1 MDHMMPGMDGIE
13 ATALIREWEK
23 SRNAARE
30 VPVIALTANAISGMK
45 EMFLLKGFNDYL
57 SKPIEITKLDEILAL
72 WIPGDKQQK
81 DNNAFRQK
89 PDEAAVA
96 ESLVIPGV
104 DTAKGIAMTGGT
116 LSGYRQVLAL
126 FRKDAEERLP
136 LLRDFLAEQSV
147 VAVQSRAP
155 EAENLAAFVTQVHA
169 LKSAAASIGAAEVS
183 VKAAALEAA
192 GKAGD
197 MAAIAEALPAFAVQ
211 LAALAEGIKAVL
223 TDGGENGEK
232 KNENKERSSV
242 IFNPQLSILNLLVS
256 ALEAQNA
263 PDIDRLLEELS
274 RQEFDSQTRETV
286 ERISD
291 DVLMADYGAALDVL
305 KQLISNDIRKD

>member
-30 VPVIALTANAISGMK
+30 VPIIALTANAISGMK

-81 DNNAFRQK
+81 DNNAFRQR
-89 PDEAAVA
+89 PDAAEAA
-96 ESLVIPGV
+96 ENLVIAGV

-116 LSGYRQVLAL
+116 LDSYRQVLAL

-136 LLRDFLAEQSV
+136 LLRNFLAEQSV
-147 VAVQSRAP
+147 AAAQSRAS
-155 EAENLAAFVTQVHA
+155 ETENLAVFVTQVHA

-183 VKAAALEAA
+183 AKAAVLEAA

-197 MAAIAEALPAFAVQ
+197 MAVITEALPAFAVQ
-211 LAALAEGIKAVL
+211 LAALAEGIGAAINNNEEL
-223 TDGGENGEK
+223 TMN
-232 KNENKERSSV
+232 NEDTASIVHSSPL
-242 IFNPQLSILNLLVS
+242 IAHLLTELAA
-256 ALEAQNA
+256 ALEAQSA
-263 PDIDRLLEELS
+263 GDIDRLLEELGG
-274 RQEFDSQTRETV
+274 QTLDSQTREAV
-286 ERISD
+286 EQISD
-291 DVLMADYGAALDVL
+291 DVLMAEYGKALENLTKL
-305 KQLISNDIRKD
+305 KEHIK